1 MTWTPGPTGFALQEP
16 PSSSMTTFPGCAAS
30 TVRTRTATGWSSSN
44 LLTRHDPTSS
54 AAGCNQGITAPR
66 RIGLAH
72 CPRPCRPRRP
82 RHHNS
87 WRRTARYRAIGVDCH
102 HSGTDPC
109 TYPCGP
115 IPRNV
120 ERERT
125 ASICLARSCL
135 DEANIWLYD
144 RMLAGLYWAMGD
156 YIRIIAP
163 VKFRTPF
170 KKTVRGFWGTTI
182 VVFSAYTLPTPCGP
196 GMGRTRMKR
205 ILFLQSWTF

>member
-1 MTWTPGPTGFALQEP
+1 MSAGPSVSGASMLGFDLNRLQSGYYDPKENWTSALSP
-16 PSSSMTTFPGCAAS
+16 PVQTTS
-30 TVRTRTATGWSSSN
+30 
-44 LLTRHDPTSS
+44 
-54 AAGCNQGITAPR
+54 TAPSQFMAYDSPVT
-66 RIGLAH
+66 GAV
-72 CPRPCRPRRP
+72 
-82 RHHNS
+82 
-87 WRRTARYRAIGVDCH
+87 GVDCH

-125 ASICLARSCL
+125 ASICLPRSCL

-156 YIRIIAP
+156 YIRITTHGQIP
-163 VKFRTPF
+163 VTVR
-170 KKTVRGFWGTTI
+170 KTVRGFRGTTI
-182 VVFSAYTLPTPCGP
+182 VVFSAYTPPAPCRP
-196 GMGRTRMKR
+196 GMGRIRMKR